1 MMMNDNL
8 ADMVKSSTPST
19 PPDVVDLEDVVEEE
33 IDEEVTEE
41 ETKDDNLIN
50 ITSLLSWFEN
60 NETMFENLKPV
71 KVKIQDGDPNNL
83 ILSVQ
88 NLEGRKND
96 DKKIMR
102 IILGF
107 ENAHKIPFLNL
118 QAIAMNIFK
127 NNNFRVLYPT
137 NIEDIFVKCYSVNN
151 GLITIFCSHHGD
163 LLIPYVIKR
172 IKRKDKNIEIITN
185 ENKDNLDTILSQDAD
200 LEAIQL
206 LYKQSVKVVDKLS
219 DNKSVIEWLLGRQKD
234 ILDINHLLQI
244 DNLIIE
250 IMKG

>member
-1 MMMNDNL
+1 MNDNL

>member
-1 MMMNDNL
+1 MNDNL

-151 GLITIFCSHHGD
+151 GLIAIFCSHHGD

>member
-1 MMMNDNL
+1 MNDNL
-8 ADMVKSSTPST
+8 ADMVKNSTPSA
-19 PPDVVDLEDVVEEE
+19 PPEMVDLEDIVEDDNEEVVEREE
-33 IDEEVTEE
+33 P
-41 ETKDDNLIN
+41 KDNDTIN
-50 ITSLLSWFEN
+50 ITSLLNWFEN
-60 NETMFENLKPV
+60 NESTFENIKPV

-96 DKKIMR
+96 DKKTMR

-118 QAIAMNIFK
+118 QAIVMNIFK

-137 NIEDIFVKCYSVNN
+137 NIEDIFVKCYSVNS
-151 GLITIFCSHHGD
+151 GLIAIFCSHYGD

-172 IKRKDKNIEIITN
+172 IKRKDQNIEIITN
-185 ENKDNLDTILSQDAD
+185 ENKDNLDTILSQTAD

-206 LYKQSVKVVDKLS
+206 LYKQSAKVVDKLS
-219 DNKSVIEWLLGRQKD
+219 DNKSVIEWLLDRQKD

>member
-1 MMMNDNL
+1 MNDNL
-8 ADMVKSSTPST
+8 AEMVKNSNSSMSSEI
-19 PPDVVDLEDVVEEE
+19 VDSNEIIEGNTTEDVVEKEE
-33 IDEEVTEE
+33 KND
-41 ETKDDNLIN
+41 LIN
-50 ITSLLSWFEN
+50 VTNLLDWFEN
-60 NETMFENLKPV
+60 NETIFENLKPV

-96 DKKIMR
+96 DNKIMR

-127 NNNFRVLYPT
+127 NNNFKVLHPT
-137 NIEDIFVKCYSVNN
+137 NIENIFIKCYSVNN
-151 GLITIFCSHHGD
+151 NLITIFCNQYEN
-163 LLIPYVIKR
+163 LLIPYFIKR
-172 IKRKDKNIEIITN
+172 IKRKDKNIEIII
-185 ENKDNLDTILSQDAD
+185 NKNVDKIETILNQNAD

-206 LYKQSVKVVDKLS
+206 LYKQSAKVIDKLS
-219 DNKSVIEWLLGRQKD
+219 NNKSVIEWLFDRQKD

-250 IMKG
+250 IMKE